1 MAESRFLHSLGMS
14 ESERENKLL
23 KDIVIK
29 AKQQKKNLEKDTG
42 IELSISE
49 EDIKEFV
56 RELEV
61 NHNDNDK
68 DNGNANKEE
77 EEKGNQ

>member
-1 MAESRFLHSLGMS
+1 ME
-14 ESERENKLL
+14 
-23 KDIVIK
+23 
-29 AKQQKKNLEKDTG
+29 NLEKDTG

-61 NHNDNDK
+61 DHNDNDK
-68 DNGNANKEE
+68 DKDNDNKEDD
-77 EEKGNQ
+77 EKGNQ

>member
-1 MAESRFLHSLGMS
+1 M
-14 ESERENKLL
+14 L

-29 AKQQKKNLEKDTG
+29 AKQEKENLEKDTG

-56 RELEV
+56 RELEIIP
-61 NHNDNDK
+61 NDNVKDK
-68 DNGNANKEE
+68 DNDNKEDD
-77 EEKGNQ
+77 EKSNQ